1 MANLFDA
8 ANAPEG
14 EPIEVV
20 VGDFIQWKRSDI
32 AQDYPTSS
40 GYTAEYVARITGGG
54 DTEIKL
60 PQAAGSTDDY
70 YLFTVDSATS
80 ADFSVGLYHWQLE
93 ITQTSSGNRVV
104 VDIGD
109 FTAIPDMDNNQ
120 ADPRIHAEIMVDKI
134 ETILAGKADS
144 DVASY
149 SIAGRS
155 LTKMS
160 FSELIE
166 AREYYKREIN
176 HHNNK
181 ELLKR
186 GKSNGSTIKV
196 RF

>member
-1 MANLFDA
+1 MANLFDT

-20 VGDFIQWKRSDI
+20 VGDYLQWKRSDI
-32 AQDYPTSS
+32 AADYPTSS

-54 DTEIKL
+54 STEIKL

-70 YLFTVDSATS
+70 YLFQVSSETS
-80 ADFSVGLYHWQLE
+80 TAFLPGLYHWQLE
-93 ITQTSSGNRVV
+93 ITQTSSGNRLV

-160 FSELIE
+160 FSELLD

-176 HHNNK
+176 NHNNK